1 MAWGSLGSIKGPKGD
16 TGNTGSTGPTG
27 PQGPQGD
34 TGPTGPSGPKGDQGD
49 TGNTGPTG
57 PVGPTGPQGTQG
69 PTGPTGATGPAGAPG
84 YRYTGINARTSS
96 YTPTAADE
104 GRLVTLSSSSP
115 LTVTLPTDA
124 SAAIPV
130 GGSIDFA
137 VIGTGMATFTG
148 ASGVTVNG
156 TPSLVTR
163 AQWSMVT
170 AIKRAANTWLV
181 VGDLAAA

>member
-1 MAWGSLGSIKGPKGD
+1 MAWDSLSNIKGPKGDKGD
-16 TGNTGSTGPTG
+16 TGNTGA
-27 PQGPQGD
+27 
-34 TGPTGPSGPKGDQGD
+34 
-49 TGNTGPTG
+49 
-57 PVGPTGPQGTQG
+57 
-69 PTGPTGATGPAGAPG
+69 TGAAGAPG
-84 YRYTGINARTSS
+84 YRYTGINARTSG

-104 GRLVTLSSSSP
+104 GRLVTLSSSSAV
-115 LTVTLPTDA
+115 TVTLPTDA
-124 SAAIPV
+124 SEAIPV

-137 VIGTGMATFTG
+137 AIGTGMVTFAG

-170 AIKRAANTWLV
+170 AIKRAANTWLL